1 MHIMLMQKRV
11 FEDFDI
17 QNLGEYHDLYFQSD
31 TLLLAYVFEK
41 FRKICIKI

>member
-17 QNLGEYHDLYFQSD
+17 KNLGEYHDLYFQSD
-31 TLLLAYVFEK
+31 KLLLAYVFEK